1 MPELGNTGLPVL
13 GATYNLDLAEAP
25 GATFAV
31 LVSGLSDETWSG
43 GSLPLALPGAP
54 GCDLLVDPI
63 VLTASMTSS
72 SGTTS
77 GAIAVP
83 NSTGLVGTDVFHQ
96 WVIIDGSANSLGLVT
111 SDAGRA
117 RIGN

>member
-1 MPELGNTGLPVL
+1 MPELSNSGLPVL

-31 LVSGLSDETWSG
+31 LASGLSDQTWSG
-43 GSLPLALPGAP
+43 GSLPVALPGAP
-54 GCDLLVDPI
+54 GCDLLIDPI
-63 VLTASMTSS
+63 VLSASMTSTG
-72 SGTTS
+72 GTAS

-83 NSTGLVGTDVFHQ
+83 NSAGLVGTDVFHQ
-96 WVIIDGSANSLGLVT
+96 WVILDGAANSLGLVT